1 MPSSIPPPSIPQVA
15 SLLQY
20 DILFSEPDDS
30 LPEPLPTTIEVIE
43 DAPTIHKLQ
52 SRCIARVG
60 TSYAVKYGYAVELLE
75 AENMKFVRQ
84 NTNIYVPRVYAVYQ
98 RFLENGKHQK
108 TYIIMERIAG
118 ESLDKMWDGF
128 DTTAKLAIIQKLKE
142 TFISL
147 RDLPHDGFF
156 GSLDKTKL
164 RDFLF
169 VADEPMPAIDSPFN
183 TEEALIE
190 GVLDRFLAEDPD
202 RLRHKAAYYRQV
214 LSKVF
219 KGNGQPVFT
228 HADLQLKNIMLQP
241 DGRIVII
248 DWAASGWYPVYWEY
262 SVAVCA
268 HKGWLS
274 DWHTYIGLFLD
285 EYPNHF
291 AWMSRLRMER
301 WF

>member
-1 MPSSIPPPSIPQVA
+1 MPSPIPPPSIPQVA
-15 SLLQY
+15 SLLHY

-30 LPEPLPTTIEVIE
+30 LPEPLPTTIEAIE

-60 TSYAVKYGYAVELLE
+60 TSYAVKYGYAVEPLE

-108 TYIIMERIAG
+108 TYIVMERIAG
-118 ESLDKMWDGF
+118 ESLDKLWDGF
-128 DTTAKLAIIQKLKE
+128 DTTEKLAISQQLKE

-169 VADEPMPAIDSPFN
+169 C
-183 TEEALIE
+183 
-190 GVLDRFLAEDPD
+190 R
-202 RLRHKAAYYRQV
+202 RR
-214 LSKVF
+214 
-219 KGNGQPVFT
+219 T
-228 HADLQLKNIMLQP
+228 HASHRLAIQHRRGPHRRRTRQTGFWQKILTDYGTRPHITDKSFQKYSRP
-241 DGRIVII
+241 DGRIAIV

-262 SVAVCA
+262 AVAVCA
-268 HKGWLS
+268 HRGWSS
-274 DWHTYIGLFLD
+274 DWHTYIRLFLD

-291 AWMSRLRMER
+291 AWMSRLRME
-301 WF
+301 

>member
-1 MPSSIPPPSIPQVA
+1 
-15 SLLQY
+15 
-20 DILFSEPDDS
+20 
-30 LPEPLPTTIEVIE
+30 
-43 DAPTIHKLQ
+43 
-52 SRCIARVG
+52 
-60 TSYAVKYGYAVELLE
+60 
-75 AENMKFVRQ
+75 
-84 NTNIYVPRVYAVYQ
+84 
-98 RFLENGKHQK
+98 
-108 TYIIMERIAG
+108 MERIAG
-118 ESLDKMWDGF
+118 ESLDKIWDGF
-128 DTTAKLAIIQKLKE
+128 DATQKLAIIQQLKE

-147 RDLPHDGFF
+147 RDLPHDEFI

-164 RDFLF
+164 RGFLF

-183 TEEALIE
+183 TEEALID

-202 RLRHKAAYYRQV
+202 TLRHKAAYYRQV

-241 DGRIVII
+241 DGCIAIV
-248 DWAASGWYPVYWEY
+248 DWAASGWYPAYWEY
-262 SVAVCA
+262 AVAVCA
-268 HKGWLS
+268 HRGWSS
-274 DWHTYIGLFLD
+274 DWHTYIRLFLD